1 MHGAMRSASL
11 CLLGLFV
18 AAACSSSP
26 VGLPS
31 GPLRDLPW
39 GDGTTDQAALA
50 ARQAVERGD
59 PATAQALL
67 QQVLAEAPRH
77 VDALRVR
84 QDLYRSRGRTGLL
97 LAEAEAAL
105 AKDPNDALAHYLAG
119 RLRGTSDERLAHFE
133 RGIALAPHSLW
144 PWFGYA
150 HAVRETQPDLSRE
163 LYAALYERTDQH
175 PLVGISYADVAMR
188 AKEFQLALQIYA
200 RMRADPR
207 TAGLGALG
215 TAKALLALDRQP
227 EAWPATLDAARLRP
241 WDTGV
246 LALLEAWADAGAVA
260 SRERGIL
267 DLWREDAGR
276 QAALASGSGRLFLAN
291 LLLRQGQPTAA
302 LHLLETA
309 PDLLRQ
315 PALRRQQRRLLLAL
329 GDVDGF
335 CAVLRADVPRELV
348 SAPDNDVRERWLCL
362 LDGPWGNGQPALT
375 AATAVQLAT
384 ALRDV
389 GWLVEA
395 EVFAE
400 TMLRVHRAAAA
411 ELGAVRDE
419 VRQQLAFEGELRR
432 LLDRG
437 AIAEEP
443 PGLAELLTALG
454 RAGERIFGRDVVG
467 AQPRLG
473 FQFVGEMV
481 EPFVGTLVEH
491 FDRYNRHL
499 VLGQRSGGAA
509 EGMLFTRYVKRRL
522 PASEAQPLAEP
533 AWQLVVADR
542 DVQALSGVLGGDV
555 AGLALRNH
563 YLVDHD
569 AVREWARSL
578 AGRRR
583 IAAADGNAVL
593 TDALP
598 EQVDAEPVD
607 VSWRLAVVSP
617 VQDSD
622 LERAIFEMICHHEH
636 RHLVD
641 ANLYLPFSANV
652 WRALALVL
660 QFGFSP
666 AAVEAEMERRAE
678 LAALHLSPHRELV
691 LEHIASFATE
701 PDLQSPHHQGFTELA
716 RQVQRELVE
725 VGVAPD
731 LARPSR
737 WHRLPPDRVAAAAER
752 LFERLPRP

>member
-1 MHGAMRSASL
+1 MHGAMRSAAHW
-11 CLLGLFV
+11 LLVLFV
-18 AAACSSSP
+18 AAACSSAP
-26 VGLPS
+26 AGLPS
-31 GPLRDLPW
+31 GPLREVPW
-39 GDGTTDQAALA
+39 GDSATDQAALA

-59 PATAQALL
+59 PATAQALI

-84 QDLYRSRGRTGLL
+84 QDLFRGRGRTGLL

-105 AKDPNDALAHYLAG
+105 AKDPDDHLAHYLAG
-119 RLRGTSDERLAHFE
+119 RLRGTTSERTRHFQQA
-133 RGIALAPHSLW
+133 IALAPHSLW

-150 HAVRETQPDLSRE
+150 HAIREQQPDVALE
-163 LYAALYERTDQH
+163 LYAALYERTGQH
-175 PLVGISYADVAMR
+175 PLVGLSYADVAMR
-188 AKEFQLALQIYA
+188 ARQFVSALQIYE
-200 RMRADPR
+200 RLRADPR

-215 TAKALLALDRQP
+215 AAKALLALDRQA
-227 EAWPATLDAARLRP
+227 EAWPTTLEAARLRP
-241 WDTGV
+241 WDPGV

-260 SRERGIL
+260 ARERGIL
-267 DLWREDAGR
+267 DLWREDASR
-276 QAALASGSGRLFLAN
+276 QAALAGGSGRLFLAS
-291 LLLRQGQPTAA
+291 LLLRQGQPAAA

-309 PDLLRQ
+309 PDLPRQ
-315 PALRRQQRRLLLAL
+315 PAVRRMQRRLLLAM
-329 GDVDGF
+329 GDLDGF
-335 CAVLRADVPRELV
+335 CALLRADVPRELV
-348 SAPDNDVRERWLCL
+348 AAPDNELRDRWLQL
-362 LDGPWGNGQPALT
+362 LDGPWGSGQPPLT

-395 EVFAE
+395 ESFAE
-400 TMLRVHRAAAA
+400 AMLRLQPSAAAA
-411 ELGAVRDE
+411 LTALRDE

-432 LLDRG
+432 LLDQG
-437 AIAEEP
+437 AGADEP
-443 PGLAELLTALG
+443 PALG
-454 RAGERIFGRDVVG
+454 DLLEALRRAGERIYNRDVVG
-467 AQPRLG
+467 AQPLLA
-473 FQFVGEMV
+473 FQFVGELV
-481 EPFVGTLVEH
+481 DPFAGGLAEH
-491 FDRYNRHL
+491 FARYNRHL
-499 VLGQRSGGAA
+499 VLGRRSGGAA

-522 PASEAQPLAEP
+522 PDSEAQPLREP

-542 DVQALSGVLGGDV
+542 DVQSLSGVLGGDV
-555 AGLALRNH
+555 AGLALLNH

-617 VQDSD
+617 VQDSA
-622 LERAIFEMICHHEH
+622 LEMAVFEMICHHEH

-641 ANLYLPFSANV
+641 ANLYLPISANV
-652 WRALALVL
+652 WRALGLVL

-678 LAALHLSPHRELV
+678 LAALHLTPHRELV
-691 LEHIASFATE
+691 LEHIASFASE
-701 PDLQSPHHQGFTELA
+701 PDLRSPHHQGFTELA
-716 RQVQRELVE
+716 RQLQRELVE
-725 VGVAPD
+725 VGVTPD
-731 LARPSR
+731 QARPSR
-737 WHRLPPDRVAAAAER
+737 WHRLPPDRIAAAAQR
-752 LFERLPRP
+752 LFARLPSR